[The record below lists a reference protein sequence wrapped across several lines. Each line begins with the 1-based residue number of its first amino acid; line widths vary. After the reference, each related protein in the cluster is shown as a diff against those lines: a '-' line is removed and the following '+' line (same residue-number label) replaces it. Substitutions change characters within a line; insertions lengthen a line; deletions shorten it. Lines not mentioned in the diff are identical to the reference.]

1 MNEKPHL
8 TINLKE
14 PTRGYAISGT
24 KPNTFSIV
32 EKARKYLEQAGQ
44 PEAAKALSDRFY
56 ASMGLTFL
64 GSGQSLQEVKQLIE
78 EYCQVTWVN
87 E

>member
-8 TINLKE
+8 TIDLKE
-14 PTRGYAISGT
+14 TTRGYALSGT

-32 EKARKYLEQAGQ
+32 EKARQCLEQAGQ

-56 ASMGLTFL
+56 PLMGLSII
-64 GSGQSLQEVKQLIE
+64 GSGPSLQEVKRLIE
-78 EYCQVTWVN
+78 EYCQVTCLN